1 MKIAAVVVTYNRKK
15 LLQECI
21 AALQEQTMMPAQV
34 LVVNNGSTDGT
45 TEWLQQ
51 QNGKG
56 LVVVNQPN
64 RGGSWGFY
72 TGIKTAYQQ
81 GADWV
86 WLMDDDT
93 IPEPDALEQL
103 VIAAQKMEQAG
114 EPFHFFASKAVWTD
128 GNPHLM
134 NIAQQDE
141 NFSGKYPDTWYEAQ
155 GVQPVAFCSFVSL
168 LLSREAIR
176 KAGLPVKELFI
187 WNDDFEYTT
196 RLRRLGLAG
205 GYVPRSVVLHKTP
218 TNYHADLFTDS
229 PANLWKHRYGIR
241 NELYVRRINKG
252 YGSFLR
258 NVAKR
263 FAVLPFTVLAKRKSA
278 RWPFIKTVWQG
289 TWQALRFN
297 PKQEGVE

>member
-1 MKIAAVVVTYNRKK
+1 MNIVAVVVTYNRKA

-21 AALQEQTMMPAQV
+21 SALKKQTLPPAKL
-34 LVVNNGSTDGT
+34 LVVNNSATDGT

-51 QNGKG
+51 QRG
-56 LVVVNQPN
+56 LLVVNQPN

-72 TGIKTAYQQ
+72 TGIKTAYHA

-93 IPEPDALEQL
+93 IPGPDALEQL
-103 VIAAQKMEQAG
+103 VKAAQKMEQAG

-134 NIAQQDE
+134 NIPQVDQH
-141 NFSGKYPDTWYEAQ
+141 FSGKHPDAWYEEQ
-155 GVQPVAFCSFVSL
+155 GVLPVAFCSFVSL
-168 LLSREAIR
+168 LVSREAIG

-196 RLRRLGLAG
+196 RLRRLGFKG
-205 GYVPRSVVLHKTP
+205 GYVPGSVVLHKTP
-218 TNYHADLFTDS
+218 TNYHANLFTDS
-229 PANLWKHRYGIR
+229 AANLWKHRYGIR

-263 FAVLPFTVLAKRKSA
+263 FVVLPFTIMAKRKEA
-278 RWPFIKTVWQG
+278 RWPFIKAVWQG
-289 TWQALRFN
+289 TWQALGFN
-297 PKQEGVE
+297 PEREGVE